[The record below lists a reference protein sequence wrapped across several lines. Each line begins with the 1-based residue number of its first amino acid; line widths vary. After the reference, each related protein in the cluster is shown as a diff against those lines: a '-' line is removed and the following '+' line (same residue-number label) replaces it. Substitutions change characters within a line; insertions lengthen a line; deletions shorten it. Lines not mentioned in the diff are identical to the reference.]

1 LASKTSGFKAFQ
13 PAFHLLC
20 DFVLSIFFRRLIKRI
35 GSFLMKIVAI
45 IPARMGSSRFPGK
58 PLAPILGRPMIEH
71 VYRRTM
77 LCDALTDVMVATCD
91 TEIFESV
98 TAFGGKA
105 IMTSAAHER
114 ASDRVAEAAAG
125 LDADVIVMVQGD
137 EPMTYPQMIEE
148 ALVPF
153 IGGNEAVACVNLT
166 ARIMSQAEF
175 EDPNTIK
182 VVMDRKGFALYMSRE
197 PIPTLHLQN
206 FDRVSAFKQV
216 CIIPFTA
223 AVLQEFIRLDPTPL
237 EVAESIDM
245 MRFIEH
251 GHRVKMI
258 ETSFSTHAVDTPDD
272 LERVEKLLRQ
282 DPLTAKYNNIS

>member
-1 LASKTSGFKAFQ
+1 
-13 PAFHLLC
+13 
-20 DFVLSIFFRRLIKRI
+20 
-35 GSFLMKIVAI
+35 MKIVAV

-58 PLAPILGRPMIEH
+58 PLAPILGHPMIEH

-77 LCDALTDVMVATCD
+77 LCDSLAGVIVATCD
-91 TEIFESV
+91 TEIVESV
-98 TAFGGKA
+98 EAFGGKA
-105 IMTSAAHER
+105 VMTSAAHER

-137 EPMTYPQMIEE
+137 EPMTSPEMIEE

-153 IGGNEAVACVNLT
+153 IGGDEAVVCANLT
-166 ARIMSQAEF
+166 ARITSQTEF

-182 VVMDRKGFALYMSRE
+182 VVTDREGFALYMSRE

-206 FDRVSAFKQV
+206 FDQVSAFKQV

-223 AVLQEFIRLDPTPL
+223 AALQEFIRLNPTPL

-251 GHRVKMI
+251 GYRVKMI
-258 ETSFSTHAVDTPDD
+258 ETSFSTHAVDTPED
-272 LERVEKLLRQ
+272 LKRVEKFLHQ
-282 DPLTAKYNNIS
+282 DPLTAKYVNIP

>member
-1 LASKTSGFKAFQ
+1 
-13 PAFHLLC
+13 
-20 DFVLSIFFRRLIKRI
+20 
-35 GSFLMKIVAI
+35 MKIVAI

-77 LCDALTDVMVATCD
+77 LCQAIEDVIIATCD
-91 TEIFESV
+91 TEIFETV
-98 TAFGGKA
+98 EAFGGKA
-105 IMTSAAHER
+105 IMTSPTHER
-114 ASDRVAEAAAG
+114 ASDRVAEAAAE

-137 EPMTYPQMIEE
+137 EPMTYPEMIEE
-148 ALVPF
+148 SLAPF
-153 IGGNEAVACVNLT
+153 LSNDPGITCVNLT
-166 ARIMSQAEF
+166 AKIKSQKEF

-182 VVMDRKGFALYMSRE
+182 VVMDRDGFALYMSRE

-206 FDRVSAFKQV
+206 FERISAFKQV

-223 AVLQEFIRLDPTPL
+223 AALQEFIQLDPTPL

-251 GHRVKMI
+251 GHKVKML
-258 ETSFSTHAVDTPDD
+258 ETSYSTHAVDNPAD
-272 LERVEKLLRQ
+272 LKFVETLLSE
-282 DPLTAKYNNIS
+282 DPLTEKYLNKT